1 MPAAIPLA
9 AAGVAAAGSI
19 AGGLLGGGDSPDT
32 SSQEYLAQIQGQIA
46 LEQWN
51 RYKQKFA
58 PFENK
63 LMKEVGAPVEKQP
76 GFLGAMGSLE
86 RGYGDTAASLRR
98 TMAGRYPSGA
108 GMEGLTQQS
117 LALNKPRA
125 KGEIYNQFSQ
135 SRLGN
140 MMGVANLGR
149 GLPASAQSGIG
160 SAAGIYGNIANL
172 QNMGNQNAASA
183 WGSTGN
189 TLGNLMQ
196 MYLMMQGMQQP
207 TPTSTAP
214 SWSWSGYGGRPQN
227 PNF

>member
-1 MPAAIPLA
+1 MTWAAIAVGAGSA
-9 AAGVAAAGSI
+9 AAGI
-19 AGGLLGGGDSPDT
+19 AGGLLGGGDDTPDT
-32 SSQEYLAQIQGQIA
+32 SNQERLAGIQGQIA

-63 LMKEVGAPVEKQP
+63 LMREVGAPVERQP
-76 GFLGAMGSLE
+76 GFLGAMGALE

-117 LALNKPRA
+117 LALNKSRA
-125 KGEIYNQFSQ
+125 KGAIYNQFSQ

-183 WGSTGN
+183 WGSTGA

-196 MYLMMQGMQQP
+196 MYLLMQGKKQPGISPAYSAYSDPYEWGGLMQ
-207 TPTSTAP
+207 
-214 SWSWSGYGGRPQN
+214 
-227 PNF
+227 NF

>member
-1 MPAAIPLA
+1 MTWAAI
-9 AAGVAAAGSI
+9 GIGAGSAV
-19 AGGLLGGGDSPDT
+19 AGIGGALLGGSDSPDT

-51 RYKQKFA
+51 RYKSKFA

-63 LMKEVGAPVEKQP
+63 LMREVGAPVERQP
-76 GFLGAMGSLE
+76 GFLAAMGSLE

-98 TMAGRYPSGA
+98 TMAGRYPSGS

-125 KGEIYNQFSQ
+125 KGSIYNQFSQ

-140 MMGVANLGR
+140 MMNVANLGR
-149 GLPASAQSGIG
+149 GLSSSAQSGIS
-160 SAAGIYGNIANL
+160 SASNIYGDIANL
-172 QNMGNQNAASA
+172 EQMGNQNAASA

-196 MYLMMQGMQQP
+196 MYMLMQGKKQAGTSPAYNAYSDPYEWGGLMQ
-207 TPTSTAP
+207 
-214 SWSWSGYGGRPQN
+214 
-227 PNF
+227 NF